1 MNNQK
6 REKSFYRGSAAAMTE
21 HAAALIITEAYHSIA
36 DHGRFSLVLAGGN
49 SPRSLYR
56 QLAYGIETGCLE
68 HYGLRLPDGE
78 QTEKK
83 GEFTLMPWQQT
94 WLFWGDERCVPPGHP
109 ESNYRMA
116 EETLLLHSPL
126 PVDHLFRIPAE
137 QADAGRAAEAYETAI
152 RSFFSIPGHPHTP
165 ENVPAFDLLLLGLGE
180 DGHTASLF
188 AGNIQALQES
198 MRLAIAVDAP
208 NGNPPGKRITITLP
222 LINHARNV
230 LFFTSGKA
238 KARLAEKIYRKEEC
252 DLPASLVSPVN
263 GRLFWFTAQP

>member
-6 REKSFYRGSAAAMTE
+6 REKSFYSGSVAAMTE
-21 HAAALIITEAYHSIA
+21 HAAALIITEAYRSIA
-36 DHGRFSLVLAGGN
+36 DRGRFSLVLAGGN
-49 SPRSLYR
+49 SPRPLYR
-56 QLAYGIETGCLE
+56 QLAGGIAKGHLE
-68 HYGLRLPDGE
+68 HYGLRLPEPG
-78 QTEKK
+78 QSRQK
-83 GEFTLMPWQQT
+83 GKLIHMPWQQT
-94 WLFWGDERCVPPGHP
+94 WLFWGDERCVPPGDP

-116 EETLLLHSPL
+116 EETLLLDTPL

-137 QADAGRAAEAYETAI
+137 QADAGRAAEAYETTI
-152 RSFFSIPGHPHTP
+152 RSFFSTPGHPHTP
-165 ENVPAFDLLLLGLGE
+165 ENIPAFDLLLLGLGE

-188 AGNIQALQES
+188 ADNIQALQES
-198 MRLAIAVDAP
+198 TRLAVAVDAP

-252 DLPASLVSPVN
+252 ELPASLVSPVN
-263 GRLFWFTAQP
+263 GRLFWFTTQP